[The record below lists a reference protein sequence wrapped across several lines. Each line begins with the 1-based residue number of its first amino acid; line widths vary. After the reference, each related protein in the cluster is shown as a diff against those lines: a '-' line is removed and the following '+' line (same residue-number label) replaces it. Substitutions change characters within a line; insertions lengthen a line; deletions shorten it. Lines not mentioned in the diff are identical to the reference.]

1 MMKVVTHLAHVVFG
15 LLTAIVSTISPVL
28 SIINTILFIVY
39 ELNEEW
45 YLEDEAYQEI
55 LEFSVGLAVGEM
67 ILILYKFL
75 IPYF

>member
-15 LLTAIVSTISPVL
+15 LLTALVSTISPIL
-28 SIINTILFIVY
+28 SIINTIIFIVY

-45 YLEDEAYQEI
+45 HLDDEAYQEI
-55 LEFSVGLAVGEM
+55 LEFSVGLAIGEI